1 MAKTDWK
8 VYLKAKVDG
17 SILDDLKFPQMCPR
31 CLGKTD
37 LTSYTTK
44 WRKEGVKVP
53 ICKSCKKAAI
63 WKMRKEMAIIAAV
76 WVPVCWALL
85 LLPGTRS
92 LLGKIADALGFPWG
106 LLPPLVLAG
115 TPLYALYLLI
125 TSFLPSTEAGWPVC
139 LEEPGLILAVENEAY
154 VKKFMTINT
163 EKLTGVVDWAAS
175 PPKWLMKD
183 GHILM

>member
-1 MAKTDWK
+1 MAKTKWEAS
-8 VYLKAKVDG
+8 LKAKVDG
-17 SILDDLKFPQMCPR
+17 SILDDLRFPQMCPR
-31 CLGKTD
+31 CLRKDD

-44 WRKEGVKVP
+44 WRKDKVEIP

-76 WVPVCWALL
+76 WVPVCWGLL

-106 LLPPLVLAG
+106 LFPPLVLAG

-125 TSFLPSTEAGWPVC
+125 TSFLPSTEAAWPVT
-139 LEEPGLILAVENEAY
+139 LEEPGTVLAFENEEY
-154 VKKFMTINT
+154 VKKFTTANS
-163 EKLTGVVDWAAS
+163 EHLRSVADWATS
-175 PPKWLMKD
+175 PPRWLIKD
-183 GHILM
+183 GQVL